1 VSAESPGPVTL
12 IDAEARRRIRED
24 LDTTL
29 VVEAAAGTGKTS
41 ELVRRIVSVL
51 ASGRTRLERMVAVTF
66 TEKAAGEMKLRLRA
80 EIESA
85 RRRAAGGDRTRAAL
99 EQALA
104 ELEAARIGTIHGFCA
119 DLLRERPIEA
129 RVDPSFR
136 VLDEEASREL
146 LAGAFDRWFERTL
159 ADPPEGV
166 RRILRRRAARHEADA
181 RARLFDACRALVEHR
196 DFDTPW
202 SRPPFERDAR
212 IDALLAEMDPLAAL
226 ADSARNPRDTLAK
239 NFRALQ
245 RFVRDATRHEGFRA
259 RDYDALEQQLATLA
273 KNRDVYWKH
282 KGSGAWYA
290 DQIRR
295 AELLS
300 RRDALKA
307 ALDAFVADANADLAA
322 CLQRDLRPVVAL
334 YEEVK
339 AKAGALDFLD
349 LLVQT
354 RNLVQRD
361 AGVRRELQGR
371 LTHVFV
377 DEFQDTDPLQAE
389 ILLLLAADDAET
401 ADPWRVRPVPGKLF
415 VVGDPKQ
422 AIYRFRRADVA
433 FYERVKQQLLAS
445 GAELLNLSAS
455 FRSLPAIQAAVNAS
469 FAPLMQGAE
478 DGSQAR
484 YVALDPFRADR
495 SDQPAV
501 VALPIPD
508 PYGWTGVSK
517 YAVEASFPDAVAGFV
532 DWLVHH
538 SGWTV
543 CEGDPSQL
551 VPVAPRHVCL
561 LLRRFQSY
569 GKDLTHPYVRA
580 LEARRIGH
588 VLVGGRS
595 FHEREEV
602 TALRTAL
609 HAIEWPDDEL
619 SVYATLRGAFFGF
632 NDETLFAFRA
642 AHGRLEP
649 TRPASGGSETHEVS
663 DALELLRRLH
673 AGRNRRPIASTIE
686 ELLATTRA
694 HAALAIW
701 PTGEQALANVM
712 RLADAARRFEARGAT
727 SFRAFIDF
735 VDEQAARGEG
745 QEAPVIEEGADGVRL
760 LTVHRAKGL
769 EFPVVVLC
777 DPTALLKSSEPTRY
791 VDARRGLWAFRL
803 AGCAPRELHDHRDDA
818 LRHEDAESI
827 RLGYVAATRARDLLV
842 VPVLGDGPDPK
853 WREGW
858 VSVLEPAVY
867 PERDAWQR
875 ARAAP
880 GCPRF
885 GGDSVRRRASD
896 GAHDGSGVAPGRHT
910 TGCGCEVTWW
920 DPNVLNLDVE
930 AIGGLRQMELLI
942 DTGLDG
948 ASSEGMRNH
957 QAWAERHQTTLD
969 AGKQRSVVARTVTA
983 LAQDAPT
990 ALPPGV
996 KLSVERTAAP
1006 RASRP
1011 RGARFGTLVHAVLA
1025 ETAFDAPQGEVQ
1037 ALAEA
1042 VGRLIGAPDPE
1053 IQAAADAVSA
1063 ALAHPLLRQ
1072 AAEAALRG
1080 DCRRET
1086 PLAERSADGS
1096 IVEGVVDLAFRA
1108 ADGAWIVVDFKTDAK
1123 LTLEGPYAAQLA
1135 AYVRTI
1141 QALGESVASAVVLS
1155 V

>member
-1 VSAESPGPVTL
+1 MTRTL
-12 IDAEARRRIRED
+12 DLPADAEARRAISD
-24 LDTTL
+24 ALDETL

-41 ELVRRIVSVL
+41 ELVRRIANVL

-85 RRRAAGGDRTRAAL
+85 RRLAPSDDGTRAPL

-136 VLDEEASREL
+136 VLDEEGSREL
-146 LAGAFDRWFERTL
+146 LVQAFDRWFERTL

-202 SRPPFERDAR
+202 SRPAFARDAR
-212 IDALLAEMDPLAAL
+212 IDALLVDMDPLAAL
-226 ADSARNPRDTLAK
+226 ADSARNPRDSLAR

-245 RFVRDATRHEGFRA
+245 RFLRDATRNEGFRP
-259 RDYDALEQQLATLA
+259 RDYDALEQQLVTLA

-282 KGSGAWYA
+282 KGNGAWYA
-290 DQIRR
+290 DKIRR

-307 ALDAFVADANADLAA
+307 SLDDFVADANADLAA

-339 AKAGALDFLD
+339 TKSGALDFLD
-349 LLVQT
+349 LLVLT

-361 AGVRRELQGR
+361 AGVRRELQSR

-389 ILLLLAADDAET
+389 ILLLLAADDPDA

-445 GAELLNLSAS
+445 GADLLNLSAS

-469 FAPLMQGAE
+469 FTPLMQGAA
-478 DGSQAR
+478 DGSQAT
-484 YVALDPFRADR
+484 YVALDPFRARRD
-495 SDQPAV
+495 DQPAV
-501 VALPIPD
+501 IALPVPD

-517 YAVEASFPDAVAGFV
+517 YAIETSFPDAVAAFV

-543 CEGDPSQL
+543 CEGDPSNL

-561 LLRRFQSY
+561 LLRRFQSF

-588 VLVGGRS
+588 VLVGGRG

-632 NDETLFAFRA
+632 SDETLFAFRA

-649 TRPASGGSETHEVS
+649 TRPIAADAATREVS
-663 DALELLRRLH
+663 EALDLLRRLH
-673 AGRNRRPIASTIE
+673 VGRNRRPIAASIE

-701 PTGEQALANVM
+701 PTGEQSLANVM
-712 RLADAARRFEARGAT
+712 RLADAARRFETRGAT

-791 VDARRGLWAFRL
+791 VDAQRGLWAFRL
-803 AGCAPRELHDHRDDA
+803 AGCAPRELNEHRDDA

-842 VPVLGDGPDPK
+842 VPVLGGGPDPK

-858 VSVLEPAVY
+858 VSVLEPALY
-867 PERDAWQR
+867 PERAGWQR

-885 GGDSVRRRASD
+885 GGDSVRRRS
-896 GAHDGSGVAPGRHT
+896 HDSGDQEGSGVAPGLHT
-910 TGCGCEVTWW
+910 ARGCDVTWW
-920 DPNVLNLDVE
+920 DPNVLKLDVE
-930 AIGGLRQMELLI
+930 PIGGLRQMELLI
-942 DTGLDG
+942 DTGGEG
-948 ASSEGMRNH
+948 ASSDGTRNH
-957 QAWAERHQTTLD
+957 QAWAERHTTTLG
-969 AGKQRSVVARTVTA
+969 AGKRPSFVARTVTQ
-983 LAQDAPT
+983 LAKDAPSAPSADWT
-990 ALPPGV
+990 V
-996 KLSVERTAAP
+996 TVERTAAV
-1006 RASRP
+1006 RAGRP

-1025 ETAFDAPQGEVQ
+1025 EIAFDADSAEVQ
-1037 ALAEA
+1037 ALAQA
-1042 VGRLIGAPDPE
+1042 VGRLIGATE
-1053 IQAAADAVSA
+1053 LEVQAAADAVSA
-1063 ALAHPLLRQ
+1063 ALAHPLLTQ

-1080 DCRRET
+1080 QCRRES

-1096 IVEGVVDLAFRA
+1096 LVEGVVDLAFCGS
-1108 ADGAWIVVDFKTDAK
+1108 DGAWVVVDFKTDAA
-1123 LTLEGPYAAQLA
+1123 LTVEGAYAAQLT
-1135 AYVRTI
+1135 AYARVI
-1141 QALGESVASAVVLS
+1141 EALGQKVARAVVLS